1 MPNSADGAG
10 VVHGMDGENG
20 VNGAGR
26 EDGGVDGE
34 GGEYAL
40 GGADGGGIPA
50 GSSHFIFVIMFYL
63 SINSIWAKSELV
75 WHLKER
81 RHPHHPCPGCW
92 KPTPKQTWLRGS
104 RGDSGWLLSFCFWSR
119 CSPH

>member
-1 MPNSADGAG
+1 MPKWADGAG

-63 SINSIWAKSELV
+63 SINSIWGKSELV

-81 RHPHHPCPGCW
+81 RHS
-92 KPTPKQTWLRGS
+92 PTIPVQDAGANSKANMAQGQ
-104 RGDSGWLLSFCFWSR
+104 
-119 CSPH
+119 